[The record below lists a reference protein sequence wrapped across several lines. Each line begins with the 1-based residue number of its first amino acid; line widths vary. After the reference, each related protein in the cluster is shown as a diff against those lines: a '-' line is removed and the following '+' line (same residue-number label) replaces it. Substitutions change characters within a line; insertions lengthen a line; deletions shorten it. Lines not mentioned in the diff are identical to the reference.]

1 MGEQEPPFW
10 LLRAI
15 NRLLVY
21 LSSLFSG
28 LQLRALLCFETVVQ
42 SGPVRWYEVSI
53 GFVQHLTS
61 LIDGDACQR
70 RPQGHNTGGESFVT

>member
-15 NRLLVY
+15 NLLLVY

-42 SGPVRWYEVSI
+42 GGPVHWYKVSI
-53 GFVQHLTS
+53 GFVQHWRS
-61 LIDGDACQR
+61 LIDDD
-70 RPQGHNTGGESFVT
+70 ES